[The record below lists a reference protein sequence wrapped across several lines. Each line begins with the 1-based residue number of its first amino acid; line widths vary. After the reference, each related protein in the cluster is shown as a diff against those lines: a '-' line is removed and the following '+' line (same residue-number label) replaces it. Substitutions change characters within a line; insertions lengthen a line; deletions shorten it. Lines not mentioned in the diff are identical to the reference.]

1 MIKQY
6 FKQSLVLLQQ
16 NKLLSVIAI
25 IGTALAIAMI
35 MCIVL
40 IYQARTA
47 NYEPEINRDRT
58 LSIEMTIAQKIDDKG
73 WNMGNQLSLRTI
85 KECFY
90 PMTTAEAVSAVHYS
104 MTSLAA
110 TPDGTREVK
119 CAVSYT
125 DDNFWRVFGF
135 RFLHGKP
142 YGQEFVSGE
151 KKLVVTRS
159 LARRLFGIDNAVGR
173 IISFRICRL
182 YRLRSSGRCVG
193 IGRGCLC
200 RGLGCLIRHCRIM
213 NVVSARV
220 CKEDIHV
227 IYWYPRGPIRM

>member
-173 IISFRICRL
+173 IISLGFVDYTVCGVVADVSVL
-182 YRLRSSGRCVG
+182 AEAAYAEAWAPYTALPDYERS
-193 IGRGCLC
+193 
-200 RGLGCLIRHCRIM
+200 
-213 NVVSARV
+213 VS
-220 CKEDIHV
+220 
-227 IYWYPRGPIRM
+227 

>member
-90 PMTTAEAVSAVHYS
+90 PMTTAEGDEAHNFIVVV
-104 MTSLAA
+104 
-110 TPDGTREVK
+110 E
-119 CAVSYT
+119 
-125 DDNFWRVFGF
+125 DNFGNSFE
-135 RFLHGKP
+135 L
-142 YGQEFVSGE
+142 EFDFNNRNV
-151 KKLVVTRS
+151 K
-159 LARRLFGIDNAVGR
+159 DD
-173 IISFRICRL
+173 
-182 YRLRSSGRCVG
+182 
-193 IGRGCLC
+193 
-200 RGLGCLIRHCRIM
+200 GLTI
-213 NVVSARV
+213 V
-220 CKEDIHV
+220 
-227 IYWYPRGPIRM
+227 P

>member
-142 YGQEFVSGE
+142 YGN
-151 KKLVVTRS
+151 LCP
-159 LARRLFGIDNAVGR
+159 ARRN
-173 IISFRICRL
+173 
-182 YRLRSSGRCVG
+182 
-193 IGRGCLC
+193 
-200 RGLGCLIRHCRIM
+200 
-213 NVVSARV
+213 
-220 CKEDIHV
+220 
-227 IYWYPRGPIRM
+227 W

>member
-85 KECFY
+85 KN
-90 PMTTAEAVSAVHYS
+90 VSI
-104 MTSLAA
+104 
-110 TPDGTREVK
+110 
-119 CAVSYT
+119 
-125 DDNFWRVFGF
+125 
-135 RFLHGKP
+135 
-142 YGQEFVSGE
+142 Q
-151 KKLVVTRS
+151 
-159 LARRLFGIDNAVGR
+159 
-173 IISFRICRL
+173 
-182 YRLRSSGRCVG
+182 
-193 IGRGCLC
+193 
-200 RGLGCLIRHCRIM
+200 
-213 NVVSARV
+213 
-220 CKEDIHV
+220 
-227 IYWYPRGPIRM
+227 

>member
-90 PMTTAEAVSAVHYS
+90 PMTTAEAVSAV
-104 MTSLAA
+104 
-110 TPDGTREVK
+110 
-119 CAVSYT
+119 
-125 DDNFWRVFGF
+125 
-135 RFLHGKP
+135 
-142 YGQEFVSGE
+142 Q
-151 KKLVVTRS
+151 
-159 LARRLFGIDNAVGR
+159 
-173 IISFRICRL
+173 
-182 YRLRSSGRCVG
+182 
-193 IGRGCLC
+193 IGR
-200 RGLGCLIRHCRIM
+200 
-213 NVVSARV
+213 A
-220 CKEDIHV
+220 HV
-227 IYWYPRGPIRM
+227 